1 MSLVKVAAI
10 QLDCVADPQAN
21 LAHAEKLV
29 RKAAN
34 EGAKIILL
42 PELFERPYFCQERR
56 YDYLDYALPVSENPA
71 VARTAA
77 TGSNNL
83 TAKSSGAKRSRFFVH

>member
-1 MSLVKVAAI
+1 MSESIVAAVQMRMTAQPEENI
-10 QLDCVADPQAN
+10 AR
-21 LAHAEKLV
+21 AEALV
-29 RKAAN
+29 REAAGQ
-34 EGAKIILL
+34 GAQIVLL
-42 PELFERPYFCQERR
+42 PELFERVYFCQERR